1 MDSKVLAR
9 TGAAVFVG
17 LAIAMTLVQ
26 LREEPS
32 ARPEAAPII
41 WEPEGDP
48 LPAQLSACAQMG
60 ELALSSPDCRAAW
73 AEKRRRFFGVEHPD
87 AYAAVG
93 DKPVTSAP
101 APRSPDPQSI
111 GEN

>member
-17 LAIAMTLVQ
+17 LAVAMTLVQ
-26 LREEPS
+26 LREEP
-32 ARPEAAPII
+32 
-41 WEPEGDP
+41 
-48 LPAQLSACAQMG
+48 
-60 ELALSSPDCRAAW
+60 

-101 APRSPDPQSI
+101 APQSPTPQSR